1 MKRTLRVNEQIR
13 VPKVRVVA
21 PDGSQVGIMD
31 IRAALRLAEEYNL
44 DLVEVS
50 PNSHPP
56 VCRIMDYGKYRYEQ
70 AKREREARKKQ
81 HTFVVK
87 EIRLRPITE
96 DHDFHFKMRHARNFL
111 QQGNKVR
118 ITVRFRGRE
127 RGRHELG
134 YRMLERALAELADVG
149 SAEGRIEAQ
158 EGGQITIT
166 LAPKA
171 HR

>member
-1 MKRTLRVNEQIR
+1 
-13 VPKVRVVA
+13 VVA
-21 PDGSQVGIMD
+21 PDGKQVGIMD

-50 PNSHPP
+50 PNSNPP

-96 DHDFHFKMRHARNFL
+96 DHDFQFKMRHARNFL

-118 ITVRFRGRE
+118 ITVWFRGRE
-127 RGRHELG
+127 RGRRELG
-134 YRMLERALAELADVG
+134 YKILERALAELEDLG
-149 SAEGRIEAQ
+149 SPEGQIEAL
-158 EGGQITIT
+158 ESGQITVTI
-166 LAPKA
+166 APKS
-171 HR
+171 RK